1 MNMNRIFGSFLIIF
15 DLKLWFGFVCSNVLT
30 LFFPERFSVGKDLM
44 RIDAFANSM
53 NNSATILAKN
63 GTDLNK
69 LLGPN
74 NPSIFDSIYDSLV
87 TISALQVN
95 FSKEVMK

>member
-1 MNMNRIFGSFLIIF
+1 MIFI
-15 DLKLWFGFVCSNVLT
+15 T
-30 LFFPERFSVGKDLM
+30 VGKDLM

-53 NNSATILAKN
+53 NNSAKILAQN

-69 LLGPN
+69 LLAPN

-87 TISALQVN
+87 TISTLQVRFVTN
-95 FSKEVMK
+95 IVCLVPKSIKMVLS